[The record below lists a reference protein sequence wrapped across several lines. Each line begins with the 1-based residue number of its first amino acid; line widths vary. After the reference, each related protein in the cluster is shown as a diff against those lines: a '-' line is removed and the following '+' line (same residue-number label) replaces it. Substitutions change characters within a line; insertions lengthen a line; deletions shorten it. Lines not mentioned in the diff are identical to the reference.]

1 MGMMKEFM
9 DFIKKQN
16 VVAVALGL
24 VTGLAAKTLI
34 DALVADLITPLYK
47 PYIGFLDPTA
57 SVTIGLS
64 QFMVG
69 HFIEALISFVIILFV
84 VFMIG
89 KSMGKSL

>member
-1 MGMMKEFM
+1 MLKEFM
-9 DFIKKQN
+9 DFITKQN
-16 VVAVALGL
+16 VVALALGL

-34 DALVADLITPLYK
+34 DALVADLITPLYM
-47 PYIGFLDPTA
+47 PYLGFLDPTA

-69 HFIEALISFVIILFV
+69 HFIQAVISFMVILFV

-89 KSMGKSL
+89 KRMGKSL